1 MVHRVLIVDDDE
13 ASRQTVRE
21 ALKDLGYEVALAAN
35 GREALETQ
43 QSFDPDVIVSDLNM
57 PEMDGMSF
65 LRELKSRPGS
75 PPVIIVTGHSTH
87 DLAVQSL
94 RDGALDY
101 LTKPVDVAHLRNSV
115 WRATELRQLEQENLR
130 YQQELEDKNRRL
142 EEAEKML
149 LKHAV
154 VLEQRVERGN
164 QALLETELRYREL
177 FNLANDAIFTLDA
190 ASGEIL
196 DANLQAERITGYT
209 FEELVSMNE
218 RDLYPPDEMDRVKEF
233 ADLVEQACGCGVTGD
248 LPFLTKDGNRII
260 MSVSCS
266 ILEAAGQKLIHRI
279 CRDVTTMR
287 KMEADLASYTR
298 SLEGKFS
305 EKHKLLLESQ
315 AQLLQAEKMAALGSL
330 VAGVAHEINTPL
342 GSINSNNDIFA
353 LTFQKVQPYLKSQ
366 LKPEGTNEEL
376 EGIIEIVD
384 DAIRTNRMACERIVK
399 IVRSLRNFARLDE
412 AERKKVNIH
421 DGIESTLTL
430 VAHELKRRINVV
442 KEFGAVRE
450 IECYP
455 NQLNQVFMNM
465 LVNAS
470 QAIEGEGEIRIR
482 TWEEDETVRI
492 AISDNGKGIPPEFQ
506 SKVFDPGFTTKQAG
520 LGTGLGLSI
529 CLKIIQD
536 HGGRI
541 ELESEAGR
549 GTTFTIVLPIQ
560 EGAERKANG

>member
-130 YQQELEDKNRRL
+130 YQQELEEKNRRL

-196 DANLQAERITGYT
+196 DANQ
-209 FEELVSMNE
+209 
-218 RDLYPPDEMDRVKEF
+218 
-233 ADLVEQACGCGVTGD
+233 
-248 LPFLTKDGNRII
+248 
-260 MSVSCS
+260 
-266 ILEAAGQKLIHRI
+266 
-279 CRDVTTMR
+279 
-287 KMEADLASYTR
+287 
-298 SLEGKFS
+298 
-305 EKHKLLLESQ
+305 
-315 AQLLQAEKMAALGSL
+315 QAEKDHRVHLRGARQHERAGPVSARRDGS
-330 VAGVAHEINTPL
+330 G
-342 GSINSNNDIFA
+342 
-353 LTFQKVQPYLKSQ
+353 Q
-366 LKPEGTNEEL
+366 
-376 EGIIEIVD
+376 GIC
-384 DAIRTNRMACERIVK
+384 R
-399 IVRSLRNFARLDE
+399 
-412 AERKKVNIH
+412 
-421 DGIESTLTL
+421 
-430 VAHELKRRINVV
+430 
-442 KEFGAVRE
+442 
-450 IECYP
+450 
-455 NQLNQVFMNM
+455 
-465 LVNAS
+465 
-470 QAIEGEGEIRIR
+470 
-482 TWEEDETVRI
+482 
-492 AISDNGKGIPPEFQ
+492 
-506 SKVFDPGFTTKQAG
+506 PG
-520 LGTGLGLSI
+520 
-529 CLKIIQD
+529 
-536 HGGRI
+536 
-541 ELESEAGR
+541 
-549 GTTFTIVLPIQ
+549 
-560 EGAERKANG
+560 